1 MTTQTNISIGK
12 RWKSWTRSLCK
23 PR

>member
-12 RWKSWTRSLCK
+12 RGKSWTRSLCK